1 MTYPHLH
8 FLSHLPASAEFLHS
22 TLSTNLRF
30 RSLADRYPWHFHRP
44 TLWSEPENKR
54 KTFFKR
60 KVTVEEL
67 NAMVRYRLKLP
78 TELTLSQCFR
88 HRGYVGF
95 FKKRNSTVQKLFPAL
110 MTTPLKLL
118 IFQISG
124 EWYRRSWIITEHED
138 PYTFE
143 HIASD
148 SRTQSKP
155 PTTLSAARAKKIT
168 FTGIF
173 LSYRCFLTS
182 LLTQHSGMFKA
193 VKDVLQQP

>member
-1 MTYPHLH
+1 M
-8 FLSHLPASAEFLHS
+8 
-22 TLSTNLRF
+22 NLKF
-30 RSLADRYPWHFHRP
+30 RSLASHYPWCFHLP

-54 KTFFKR
+54 KTFWKR
-60 KVTVEEL
+60 KVTAEEL
-67 NAMVRYRLKLP
+67 NVVVWYCLKLS
-78 TELTLSQCFR
+78 TEFTELSQCFR
-88 HRGYVGF
+88 QRGYVGNF
-95 FKKRNSTVQKLFPAL
+95 FKKRNSTVQKLFLAL

-138 PYTFE
+138 PYITE

-155 PTTLSAARAKKIT
+155 LTTLPAAVAKKIT

-173 LSYRCFLTS
+173 LAYRCFLTS
-182 LLTQHSGMFKA
+182 LLTQYSGMFKA
-193 VKDVLQQP
+193 VKDTLQQLSCLMQKHREKII